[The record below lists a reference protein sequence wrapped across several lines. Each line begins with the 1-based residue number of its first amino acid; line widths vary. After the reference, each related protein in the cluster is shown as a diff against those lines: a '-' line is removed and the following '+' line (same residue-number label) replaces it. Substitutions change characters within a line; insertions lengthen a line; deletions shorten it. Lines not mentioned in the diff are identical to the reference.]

1 MRSLIGMLAVVSV
14 FLALVLKQP
23 ELFIAAGLL
32 VVAVLISWLVPAM
45 RSRATA
51 KKNRPAISKS
61 SDKDRESLGI
71 LSIKAKE
78 PSNSRPQVSSSEPV
92 VESREPAYMEPIE
105 GTAEEPDADP
115 DPPPLPI
122 NGAAIAALPDAY
134 DADVLLPI
142 LEGFRA
148 ALGAHAVCV
157 LRQNDDTYQILGTAG
172 QNFAK
177 RSGEYFKAPVP
188 LVPTPREFAV
198 RVIVDDLPPRSLG
211 YSFTP
216 GSVLRIIVA
225 PVGTTPLILLADTTQ
240 EHGLTHPK
248 IQELFEKCTGL
259 LKVLFYKEDP
269 NRPRVEIIA
278 EEMAM
283 ARAVGQQLALAIVVL
298 RNNEQVAELGAGV
311 ISQVESQLRSRLQG
325 ASPATRVV
333 RFGELMFG
341 VFINGQLPK
350 VEAWNRKVQ
359 ASLDGDEG
367 LLGGG
372 VFIGIALLS
381 DQHVEANDLRD
392 AAKDAL
398 LSAYQEKIG
407 TVISNPVT

>member
-1 MRSLIGMLAVVSV
+1 MRSLIGMLAVVSA
-14 FLALVLKQP
+14 FLALVLQQL
-23 ELFIAAGLL
+23 ELFIAASLL
-32 VVAVLISWLVPAM
+32 VLAVLISWVVPAM
-45 RSRATA
+45 RSRTA
-51 KKNRPAISKS
+51 AKNNRPAISKS
-61 SDKDRESLGI
+61 SDEDRESLGI

-78 PSNSRPQVSSSEPV
+78 PFSSRPQVASPEPV
-92 VESREPAYMEPIE
+92 ADTREPAYMESDE
-105 GTAEEPDADP
+105 GMAEEPDADP
-115 DPPPLPI
+115 DPASLPV

-157 LRQNDDTYQILGTAG
+157 LRQIDDTYQILGTAG

-188 LVPTPREFAV
+188 LVPSPREFAV
-198 RVIVDDLPPRSLG
+198 RVVVDDLPPRSLG

-248 IQELFEKCTGL
+248 VQELFEQCTGL
-259 LKVLFYKEDP
+259 LRVLFYKEDP
-269 NRPRVEIIA
+269 NRPRFEIIA

-298 RNNEQVAELGAGV
+298 RNNEQVAELGDGV
-311 ISQVESQLRSRLQG
+311 ISQVESQLRDRLQA

-341 VFINGQLPK
+341 VFINGQRSK

-359 ASLDGDEG
+359 VSLDGDEG

-372 VFIGIALLS
+372 VIIGIALLS
-381 DQHVEANDLRD
+381 DQHVEADDLRD

-398 LSAYQEKIG
+398 RSAYQQGVG
-407 TVISNPVT
+407 TVISEPVT